1 MRFVA
6 RCKNALLVL
15 VVSLACALGV
25 PSTALAAGSVDSSG
39 KEVSASETADATK
52 PTWDYS
58 GVRLSATRVTS
69 GQSVIVEPQVS
80 GDLDGAT
87 YNYVWQR
94 GGSWAD
100 GDWGS
105 TVRDT
110 GRGTSDASATL
121 SSEVSRAG
129 TYTIYVDVTDRSGVK
144 RTMSAELEVAS
155 PSWTFSGVSLSASR
169 VTSGQSVTV
178 EPEVSGDLD
187 GATYNYVWQRDGSWA
202 EGDWG
207 STVLSTGQGTADASA
222 TLSSEVSR
230 AGRYTIYVDVT
241 DRSGQKRTMSAELE
255 VASPSWDY
263 SGVSL
268 SASSARVDEPVTV
281 KPEVSG
287 DLEGATYNYVWSYEG
302 GWDLWGSTVRDT
314 GRGTSDA
321 TGELKLARPGRY
333 TVYVDVTDRS
343 GRKHTLPAEL
353 EVYDDSWSLG
363 GVDASPASVTAG
375 DDVTYAPRVSGDAS
389 GLRYNYV
396 WQWGGSWAEGDWGST
411 ELYDGG
417 DTDEASHTGALGAP
431 GRYTLY
437 VDAVS
442 PRGER
447 RTASAEVVAWGAT
460 GVSVSGSA
468 ASGWTARADLFE
480 GHEVSGARYRF
491 RWASADGSASGTL
504 GDWSSA
510 SSVGFS
516 RDALGSSSAAYEI
529 YLDVKYPNGKQP
541 SFAAEVHTSGWYTSG
556 GSWRYSYSSG
566 IDATGWAY
574 INGSWYYFNGSGVMQ
589 TGWLNLGG
597 KSYYLDP
604 SSGRM
609 ATGFAAGSYFDPD
622 GAWLCYS
629 GEASSALRIARS
641 VGSPTN
647 YLLLIDNSRCTTWV
661 FKWVN
666 GDWSAIHK
674 WICSPG
680 KASTPTVRGTYSIGS
695 RGYSF
700 GKGFTCYYWTQFY
713 GNYLFHS
720 ILYYQGTRSVM
731 DGTLGVPASHGCV
744 RLDINNA
751 YWINQNIPSGT
762 RVYSY

>member
-110 GRGTSDASATL
+110 GRGTSDATCELAPASAG
-121 SSEVSRAG
+121 R
-129 TYTIYVDVTDRSGVK
+129 YTVYVDVTDRSGEK
-144 RTMSAELEVAS
+144 RTMSTTLVVAS
-155 PSWTFSGVSLSASR
+155 PEWTFSGVSLSASR

-178 EPEVSGDLD
+178 EPQVSGDLE

-202 EGDWG
+202 AGEWG
-207 STVLSTGQGTADASA
+207 STVLSTGSGTSDASA
-222 TLSSEVSR
+222 TLSSDVSR
-230 AGRYTIYVDVT
+230 AGRYTVYVDVT

-411 ELYDGG
+411 ELYDGA
-417 DTDEASHTGALGAP
+417 DTKEASHTGALGAP

-510 SSVGFS
+510 SSVSFS

-529 YLDVKYPNGKQP
+529 YLDVKYPNGKTSTFASNSLYLLTNAQKRVISSACATPSVGAGYCSEWVDNVFVNAGFYRYGMGKNANDLCRLYCKYTKLSDLQP
-541 SFAAEVHTSGWYTSG
+541 GMIIAVEKSPTRLGRIYGHVAVYIGNGKVHDDEGYIREMSLANWLAYYSKVDTPRWGWY
-556 GSWRYSYSSG
+556 
-566 IDATGWAY
+566 
-574 INGSWYYFNGSGVMQ
+574 
-589 TGWLNLGG
+589 
-597 KSYYLDP
+597 
-604 SSGRM
+604 
-609 ATGFAAGSYFDPD
+609 
-622 GAWLCYS
+622 
-629 GEASSALRIARS
+629 
-641 VGSPTN
+641 
-647 YLLLIDNSRCTTWV
+647 
-661 FKWVN
+661 
-666 GDWSAIHK
+666 
-674 WICSPG
+674 
-680 KASTPTVRGTYSIGS
+680 
-695 RGYSF
+695 
-700 GKGFTCYYWTQFY
+700 
-713 GNYLFHS
+713 GN
-720 ILYYQGTRSVM
+720 
-731 DGTLGVPASHGCV
+731 VPLA
-744 RLDINNA
+744 
-751 YWINQNIPSGT
+751 
-762 RVYSY
+762 